1 MRKAT
6 AVLAASLVLLTA
18 ACSRN
23 VGVASDPAPAAA
35 TTPAAASAFDPSG
48 MYDFVAQFGGQSH
61 SGTLEIERAPTT
73 GFRGEAWLEG
83 ESDPAI
89 IHSGSVTDRHVVL
102 NGTVGGNDVV
112 FELDFDGA
120 GFSGVIIAGGDTVPV
135 TGTRRTT

>member
-1 MRKAT
+1 MQKAA
-6 AVLAASLVLLTA
+6 AVLAASLVILTA

-23 VGVASDPAPAAA
+23 VEAPSDPAPAAA
-35 TTPAAASAFDPSG
+35 TAFDPSG

-73 GFRGEAWLEG
+73 GFRGEGWLEG

-89 IHSGSVTDRHVVL
+89 IHSGCVTGRHVVL
-102 NGTVGGNDVV
+102 NGTAGGNDVV

-120 GFSGVIIAGGDTVPV
+120 GFSGVIIVGGDRVAV
-135 TGTRRTT
+135 TGTRRAT